1 MRTTPL
7 APRLLGLCL
16 APAVLL
22 LPAAPA
28 PAADDI
34 RVAVVAILA
43 NGDGGKVDAEVEPV
57 AREVR
62 KKYPALTGFHMA
74 RMTCQPVPAGKEE
87 SFKLVD
93 DEVATVAV
101 EHAADKED
109 RVRVRVKPPQLKEIT
124 YTTCCGKFFP
134 IVTPYQTRAKQEQL
148 IIAIM
153 VCPCKDK

>member
-1 MRTTPL
+1 MPTSPL

-43 NGDGGKVDAEVEPV
+43 SGDCAKVDADVEPV

-62 KKYPALTGFHMA
+62 KKYPALTGFRMA
-74 RMTCQPVPAGKEE
+74 RMTCQPVPAGKEAT
-87 SFKLVD
+87 FKLVD
-93 DEVATVAV
+93 DEAATVAV
-101 EHAADKED
+101 DHAAEKED
-109 RVRVRVKPPQLKEIT
+109 RVRVRVKPPQLMEIT
-124 YTTCCGKFFP
+124 YTTCCGKYFP
-134 IVTPYQTRAKQEQL
+134 IVTPYQTRDRQEQL

-153 VCPCKDK
+153 VCPCKDR

>member
-1 MRTTPL
+1 MPTTSL
-7 APRLLGLCL
+7 ACRLLGLCL

-28 PAADDI
+28 PAEEV

-43 NGDGGKVDAEVEPV
+43 SGDGTRVDVEVEAV

-62 KKYPALTGFHMA
+62 KKYPALTGFRMA
-74 RMTCQPVPAGKEE
+74 RTTCQPVAAGKEE

-93 DEVATVAV
+93 DEVATVEV
-101 EHAADKED
+101 ERAADKGD
-109 RVRVRVKPPQLKEIT
+109 RMRVRVKPPQLSEIT
-124 YTTCCGKFFP
+124 YTTCCGKYFP
-134 IVTPYQTRAKQEQL
+134 IVTPYQTQTRHEQL

-153 VCPCKDK
+153 VCPCKEK